1 MTEGD
6 AEGQDLQQTEDAIRR
21 ALVVSLVIGLVLV
34 AVLGIVYWLLDEPIE
49 EQLVIERD
57 VTGPKP
63 QLSDTVDTPNFEFVD
78 ITASSGIDFV
88 HENGAYG
95 EKLLPETMGG
105 GVAFFD
111 YDNDGGQDLFLVN
124 SNHWED
130 NAASEPTSKLYRN
143 LGDGTFEDVSAATG
157 TDLSMYG
164 MGVAVGDYDG
174 DGFVDLFISAVGEN
188 VLLRNL
194 GGERFVDVTN
204 ALGVAG
210 SSEAWSTSAAF
221 FDHDNDGDLDLY
233 VANYVEWSPE
243 IDRAVGYQL
252 TGIGKAYGPPTD
264 YGGSHSY
271 FYRNDIELN
280 RFVDISAVAGIEVA
294 NATTGRPAGKAL
306 AVHAADLTGDGW
318 LDVVVAN
325 DTVRNFLFVNQR
337 NGKFEENGIDAGIAF
352 DSAGLATGAMGIDIA
367 NYRNNDR
374 QAVLIGNF
382 ANEMSSFYVVQGADG
397 IFSDDAIVAGIG
409 APSRRALTF
418 GLVFLDAD
426 LDGRLDVLAANGHVE
441 PDINKVQKSQRYEQ
455 RVQLFWNCGGACR
468 REFRLVEQPIGRP
481 IAGRGA
487 AYADIDRDGDLDVI
501 ISAVGAK
508 PMLLRN
514 DASQKNDWIRLELVD
529 QGNNRNAIGARIELV
544 HGAMVQK
551 RTVMPARSY
560 LSQMEL
566 PVTFGLGTALGS
578 GEAVTITVDWP
589 GGGRETWQLEPNQQY
604 RLVRGSAK

>member
-6 AEGQDLQQTEDAIRR
+6 AAGQDPQQTEDAIRR

-194 GGERFVDVTN
+194 SGERFVDVTN

>member
-6 AEGQDLQQTEDAIRR
+6 AEGQDPQQTEDAIRR

-589 GGGRETWQLEPNQQY
+589 GWGRETWQLEPNQQY
-604 RLVRGSAK
+604 RLVRGSAR

>member
-6 AEGQDLQQTEDAIRR
+6 AEGQDPQQTEDAIRR

-194 GGERFVDVTN
+194 SGERFVDVTN

>member
-6 AEGQDLQQTEDAIRR
+6 AAGQDPQQTEDAIRR

>member
-6 AEGQDLQQTEDAIRR
+6 AEGQDPQQTEDAIRR

>member
-6 AEGQDLQQTEDAIRR
+6 AEGQDPQQTEDAIRR

-337 NGKFEENGIDAGIAF
+337 NGKFEENGID
-352 DSAGLATGAMGIDIA
+352 
-367 NYRNNDR
+367 
-374 QAVLIGNF
+374 
-382 ANEMSSFYVVQGADG
+382 
-397 IFSDDAIVAGIG
+397 
-409 APSRRALTF
+409 LT
-418 GLVFLDAD
+418 
-426 LDGRLDVLAANGHVE
+426 
-441 PDINKVQKSQRYEQ
+441 P
-455 RVQLFWNCGGACR
+455 
-468 REFRLVEQPIGRP
+468 
-481 IAGRGA
+481 
-487 AYADIDRDGDLDVI
+487 
-501 ISAVGAK
+501 
-508 PMLLRN
+508 
-514 DASQKNDWIRLELVD
+514 
-529 QGNNRNAIGARIELV
+529 
-544 HGAMVQK
+544 
-551 RTVMPARSY
+551 
-560 LSQMEL
+560 
-566 PVTFGLGTALGS
+566 
-578 GEAVTITVDWP
+578 
-589 GGGRETWQLEPNQQY
+589 
-604 RLVRGSAK
+604 